1 VLVILIRGGGRATN
15 GPHASQIA
23 GRIYRS
29 LRERNYF
36 ATSAA
41 TERDSPYAG
50 VGSAGAS
57 H

>member
-23 GRIYRS
+23 GRIYRG

-36 ATSAA
+36 AASVSDRDAQYAA
-41 TERDSPYAG
+41 AG
-50 VGSAGAS
+50 TAGAS